1 MCCAAVT
8 PPDCLRQSDPHAAG
22 EGGQMDRPA
31 HKWGRKSRTSLRRFG
46 GNSTGAMVTAGYAG
60 KTEKR
65 MIIRTQEDVTGA
77 VLSEIARAGD
87 PRFREIMSS
96 LVRHLHAFARE
107 VKLTETEFQAAATYT
122 APIAHNSPNTHNPPI
137 PLSR

>member
-8 PPDCLRQSDPHAAG
+8 PPDCLRQSDPPPAG

-87 PRFREIMSS
+87 PRFREIMPS
-96 LVRHLHAFARE
+96 LLRHLPAFARE
-107 VKLTETEFQAAATYT
+107 VKLTEAESQAAASS
-122 APIAHNSPNTHNPPI
+122 IVEIGQKSSGTHNEAGR
-137 PLSR
+137 L

>member
-1 MCCAAVT
+1 
-8 PPDCLRQSDPHAAG
+8 
-22 EGGQMDRPA
+22 
-31 HKWGRKSRTSLRRFG
+31 
-46 GNSTGAMVTAGYAG
+46 
-60 KTEKR
+60 

-107 VKLTETEFQAAATYT
+107 VKLTEAEFQAAASY
-122 APIAHNSPNTHNPPI
+122 IAAISQNDA
-137 PLSR
+137 